1 MRPQH
6 SYSTL
11 RMPRA
16 SSRARTRFYQVE
28 LLTIMKIRQIVV
40 GEVQV
45 PLTVPFKTA
54 LRTVDHVHSLIVRV
68 ETDNG
73 LVGFGEA
80 AATAVI
86 TGDLI
91 GSMRAG
97 MALLAPQLVGR
108 DLATFNSNLAIV
120 SRGLVHH
127 TSLKAALEIA
137 LYDLRAQQYGVP
149 LYQLLGGVASSAGK
163 PQVKTDVTISLNP
176 ASTMVADAMRAV
188 DSGFDALKI
197 KLGAPSA
204 LDDVDAVLSINQA
217 VGKRASLRLD
227 ANQAWSPKEAVRVI
241 QAIEQAGVTIE
252 LVEQPVKAADIAGL
266 KYVTERTLSPIL
278 ADEAVFGTADA
289 IHILDSQS
297 ADLLNIKLMK
307 TGGLSQATEIAAIAR
322 RFHRACM
329 IGCMLESH
337 VSVTAAAHFALAHAD
352 VVRYVDLDGPQLC
365 RESLVE
371 GGMQMD
377 GPWITLGDAPGLG
390 IREVRGMQ
398 GIQSYGA

>member
-1 MRPQH
+1 MRLQRF
-6 SYSTL
+6 YSTPCVRSAAWRECTPFHQIDL
-11 RMPRA
+11 F
-16 SSRARTRFYQVE
+16 TK
-28 LLTIMKIRQIVV
+28 MKIRQIVV

-45 PLTVPFKTA
+45 PLIVPFKTA

-68 ETDNG
+68 ETDSG

-97 MALLAPQLVGR
+97 MAVLAPQLVGR
-108 DLATFNSNLAIV
+108 DLAAFNANLTTISN
-120 SRGLVHH
+120 GLVHH

-137 LYDLRAQQYGVP
+137 LYDLRAQQFGVP
-149 LYQLLGGVASSAGK
+149 LYQLLGGMAGAVSK
-163 PQVKTDVTISLNP
+163 PQVKTDVTISLNAAP
-176 ASTMVADAMRAV
+176 MMVADAMRAV
-188 DSGFDALKI
+188 ESGFDALKI
-197 KLGAPSA
+197 KLGAGNA
-204 LDDVDAVLSINQA
+204 ADDINAVLAINQA

-227 ANQAWSPKEAVRVI
+227 ANQAWSPKDAVRII

-266 KYVTERTLSPIL
+266 KYVTDRTLSPIL
-278 ADEAVFGTADA
+278 ADEAVFGTTDA

-307 TGGLSQATEIAAIAR
+307 TAGLSQATEIAAIAR
-322 RFHRACM
+322 RFNRACM

-337 VSVTAAAHFALAHAD
+337 VSVTAAAHFALAQAD

-365 RESLVE
+365 RESVVE
-371 GGMQMD
+371 GGMRMD
-377 GPWITLGDAPGLG
+377 GAWITLGDAPGLG
-390 IREVRGMQ
+390 IREVRSMQ
-398 GIQSYGA
+398 GIQAYGA